1 MQPWRYAPQHLPRLL
16 ELLCRASTLQ
26 CGRSRHQPILG
37 FDREGTGVFAGSG
50 KFLGQAHTKFIGGNS
65 TCYRSY
71 AISVGSAEWVDV
83 CPSTRARHSAE
94 GQVGMSTSTCSPG
107 WGTGF
112 SRAATSTSYKNIGKF
127 DRARLDMASTGSPS
141 THVQGPS
148 LRPSGRHTNTLDS
161 DLPHVATLGNVC
173 TNGLHGRSAW
183 NGHHSGLPFRTRPA
197 PRPAAH
203 DVRGLQLHPSTRTST
218 SPSSTVR
225 RLSLHA
231 TARATR
237 ASGSAPHRRPAQRA
251 GAHDQH

>member
-1 MQPWRYAPQHLPRLL
+1 MWTFKTSTYPRVRQRGDRRLRGLRQIPRPGPHEVHWWQLNLL
-16 ELLCRASTLQ
+16 QELRNFVRF
-26 CGRSRHQPILG
+26 CGM
-37 FDREGTGVFAGSG
+37 
-50 KFLGQAHTKFIGGNS
+50 GGRLS
-65 TCYRSY
+65 IHPRP
-71 AISVGSAEWVDV
+71 AFSV
-83 CPSTRARHSAE
+83 E
-94 GQVGMSTSTCSPG
+94 GQVGMSTSICSPG
-107 WGTGF
+107 WGTGC
-112 SRAATSTSYKNIGKF
+112 SRAATSTSYKNLGKF

-161 DLPHVATLGNVC
+161 DLPHVATFGNLC

-183 NGHHSGLPFRTRPA
+183 NGHYSGLPLRTRPA

-231 TARATR
+231 TAWATR
-237 ASGSAPHRRPAQRA
+237 ATGSALHRRPAHRA